1 MQNYARCC
9 LNSAMS
15 ENIFSVSG
23 KLCIV
28 TGAATGLGAHISRL
42 LLKNG
47 ARVVGI
53 GVGEPAWNSAEFGE
67 KFQYFTCDVC
77 EEDAI
82 ADVLENVQRTC
93 GSIDVV
99 VNNAG
104 ISRVEKSMNF
114 SAEGFRQIMNVNVV
128 AAGLVAAICA
138 KQMRKNGTNG
148 SIINITSVMA
158 DSSISGLSAYS
169 ATKAALEQLTC
180 GLASEWARYGIRVN
194 NLSPGWFPTGMTN
207 SYIDQ
212 GLGQLLKTRIP
223 MSRLGEASE
232 LDGAC
237 LLLASDAS
245 QYMTGSTITVD
256 GGFSLIN

>member
-1 MQNYARCC
+1 
-9 LNSAMS
+9 MS
-15 ENIFSVSG
+15 KNIFSVTN

-28 TGAATGLGAHISRL
+28 TGASAGLGAHFSRL
-42 LLKNG
+42 LLKSG

-53 GVGEPAWNSAEFGE
+53 ARGELGWDCAEFGE
-67 KFQYFTCDVC
+67 NFQYFACDVC
-77 EEDAI
+77 EEEAI
-82 ADVLENVQRTC
+82 SSILENVQSRY
-93 GSIDVV
+93 GSVDVV

-104 ISRVEKSMNF
+104 SSRVEKSMNF
-114 SAEGFRQIMNVNVV
+114 SATGFREILNVNVV
-128 AAGLVAAICA
+128 AAGTVAAKCA
-138 KQMRKNGTNG
+138 KQMRKSGTNG
-148 SIINITSVMA
+148 SIINVTSVMA

-212 GLGQLLKTRIP
+212 GLGQILKARIP
-223 MSRLGEASE
+223 MSRLGDASE
-232 LDGAC
+232 LDGAF

-245 QYMTGSTITVD
+245 RYMTGTTITVD